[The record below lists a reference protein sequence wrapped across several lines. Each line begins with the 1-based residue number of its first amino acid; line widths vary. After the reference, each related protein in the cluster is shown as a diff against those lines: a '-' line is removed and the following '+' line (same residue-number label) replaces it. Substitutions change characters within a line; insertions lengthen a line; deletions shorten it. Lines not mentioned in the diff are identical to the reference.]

1 MPLENLSDYDQAC
14 KHELQGEFSQALAL
28 YHKCLAHQE
37 YDKGDILF
45 KCGWCVEQDKSV
57 GTSTNAEALAYYQQA
72 AEMTRVPATK
82 LNSLFRAGWLLM
94 QDKQWLE
101 AGQCLKRALE
111 YAEQSDLKTSMYAHT
126 LYWYAVCLET
136 QGHFLEAI
144 QWYRLAQEIAPELKL
159 ESCVREICCLDQ
171 VGQYQEALNVCLNFT
186 SMSSESCDERRYH
199 ELFSVVQHKKNI
211 LKECLSQL
219 FSPSYKRKV
228 QD

>member
-1 MPLENLSDYDQAC
+1 MPMESLSDYDQAG

-28 YHKCLAHQE
+28 YQKCLALEE

-57 GTSTNAEALAYYQQA
+57 GTSANAEALAYYQQA
-72 AEMTRVPATK
+72 AEIARVPATK

-101 AGQCLKRALE
+101 AGQYLKRAME
-111 YAEQSDLKTSMYAHT
+111 YAEHRDLKTRMYEHA
-126 LYWYAVCLET
+126 LYWYAVCLEA

-159 ESCVREICCLDQ
+159 ESCVREICCLDHI
-171 VGQYQEALNVCLNFT
+171 GHYQEALNVCLTFA
-186 SMSSESCDERRYH
+186 SLPSEGCDARRYN
-199 ELFSVVQHKKNI
+199 ELFSLVQHKKNI
-211 LKECLSQL
+211 LQECLSQS
-219 FSPSYKRKV
+219 FFPSCKRKV
-228 QD
+228 QE